1 MIYGN
6 KEGVRDSL
14 LARLESLYD
23 WEPDPEIFVPAE
35 MLTVLAECSCS
46 INREISVYLSRSGSV
61 LDVSIGDT
69 ATVGLRDIHLR
80 RNTQRLSCVRCI
92 HTHPGGDARL
102 SDVDLSSLR
111 AMRFDAMA
119 ALGVLDGKPTALQAA
134 FLTGGADGT
143 EVKLTR
149 LCPADRIP
157 QHAWMDEIRLADE
170 QMKPRSAA
178 EVTQE
183 QAERAY
189 LIGLDDERSLEELAS
204 LAESAGALVVGRM
217 LQKKG
222 RPDRATFI
230 GSGKAEELSLACQ
243 AKEADL
249 AIFDDELSGIQ
260 LRNLE
265 EILGGVRVLDR
276 TALIL
281 DIFAQRAESHEG
293 RLQVELAQ
301 MAYQLP
307 RLTGHGVAM
316 SRLGG
321 GIGTRGP
328 GESRLE
334 MDRRRIRKRMHDLR
348 TEIDAL
354 ESQRA
359 LRRSRRK
366 KNEVPVAAL
375 VGYTNAGKTTLLNT
389 LCGADARA
397 EDKLFATLDPLV
409 RGMTLPSGG
418 QCLVADTVGFVSKL
432 PHALVDAFRSTLEET
447 LQADLLLI
455 VSDGSSPEMLHQHDV
470 VLRVLGELGA
480 SDKPRVEIVN
490 KADRL
495 AEGPALPGAF
505 VISAT
510 QGDGIEELRLEIER
524 RLGAENHR
532 LAVRVP
538 FDKGAVLPLIHD
550 SASVEE
556 TKYEADGVYLRI
568 LADGTLSGRLTAL
581 LGEANVRRVDAA
593 GQKEE

>member
-14 LARLESLYD
+14 LAKLETLYD
-23 WEPDPEIFVPAE
+23 WEWDPELFVPSE
-35 MLTVLAECSCS
+35 MLALLAECSCS

-69 ATVGLRDIHLR
+69 STVGLRDIHLR

-119 ALGVLDGKPTALQAA
+119 ALGVRDGKPTDIQAA
-134 FLTGGADGT
+134 FLSADEASG
-143 EVKLTR
+143 VKLTK
-149 LCPADRIP
+149 LYPADRIP
-157 QHAWMDEIRLADE
+157 QRAWMDEIRLADASVR
-170 QMKPRSAA
+170 PRGAVG
-178 EVTQE
+178 ETGE

-204 LAESAGALVVGRM
+204 LAESAGAVVVGRM
-217 LQKKG
+217 LQKKT

-230 GSGKAEELSLACQ
+230 GSGKADELSLACQ
-243 AKEADL
+243 AAEADL

-359 LRRSRRK
+359 LRRSKRK
-366 KNEVPVAAL
+366 RNEVPVAAL

-389 LCGADARA
+389 LCGAQAKA

-409 RGMTLPSGG
+409 RGMALPGGG

-447 LQADLLLI
+447 LQADVLLI

-470 VLRVLGELGA
+470 VLGVLEELGA
-480 SDKPRVEIVN
+480 GDKPRIEIVN
-490 KADRL
+490 KVDRL
-495 AEGPALPGAF
+495 QGGPELPGAF
-505 VISAT
+505 SISALY
-510 QGDGIEELRLEIER
+510 GEGIDALKLEIER
-524 RLGAENHR
+524 RLGAET
-532 LAVRVP
+532 A
-538 FDKGAVLPLIHD
+538 GLP
-550 SASVEE
+550 SWCRMTRA
-556 TKYEADGVYLRI
+556 
-568 LADGTLSGRLTAL
+568 LSSRSSMSRPPWRRQGMRPTACT
-581 LGEANVRRVDAA
+581 
-593 GQKEE
+593 

>member
-14 LARLESLYD
+14 LAKLETLYD
-23 WEPDPEIFVPAE
+23 WEWDPELFVPSE
-35 MLTVLAECSCS
+35 MLALLAECSCS

-69 ATVGLRDIHLR
+69 STVGLRDIHLR

-119 ALGVLDGKPTALQAA
+119 ALGVRDGKPTDIQAA
-134 FLTGGADGT
+134 FLSADEASG
-143 EVKLTR
+143 VKLTK
-149 LCPADRIP
+149 LYPADRIP
-157 QHAWMDEIRLADE
+157 QRAWMDEIRLADASVR
-170 QMKPRSAA
+170 PRGAVG
-178 EVTQE
+178 ETGE

-204 LAESAGALVVGRM
+204 LAESAGAVVVGRM
-217 LQKKG
+217 LQKKT

-230 GSGKAEELSLACQ
+230 GSGKADELSLACQ
-243 AKEADL
+243 AAEADL

-265 EILGGVRVLDR
+265 EILDGVRVLDR

-359 LRRSRRK
+359 LRRSKRK
-366 KNEVPVAAL
+366 RNEVPVAAL

-389 LCGADARA
+389 LCGAQAKA

-409 RGMTLPSGG
+409 RGMALPGGG

-447 LQADLLLI
+447 LQADVLLI

-470 VLRVLGELGA
+470 VLGVLEELGA
-480 SDKPRVEIVN
+480 GDKPRIEIVN
-490 KADRL
+490 KVDRL
-495 AEGPALPGAF
+495 QGGPELPGAF
-505 VISAT
+505 SISALY
-510 QGDGIEELRLEIER
+510 GEGIDALKLEIER
-524 RLGAENHR
+524 RLGAGNR
-532 LAVRVP
+532 RIAVLVP
-538 FDKGAVLPLIHD
+538 YDKGAVLSLIHE

-556 TKYEADGVYLRI
+556 TGYEADGVHLRI
-568 LADGTLSGRLTAL
+568 TADETLCGRLKAL
-581 LGEANVRRVDAA
+581 LGEKNVRRSDAPE
-593 GQKEE
+593 QKEG

>member
-6 KEGVRDSL
+6 KEGIRDSL
-14 LARLESLYD
+14 LAKLETLYD
-23 WEPDPEIFVPAE
+23 WEWDPELFVPAE
-35 MLTVLAECSCS
+35 MLALLAECSCS

-61 LDVSIGDT
+61 LDVSVGDT
-69 ATVGLRDIHLR
+69 STVGLRDIHLR

-111 AMRFDAMA
+111 SMRFDAMA
-119 ALGVLDGKPTALQAA
+119 ALGVRDGKATDIQAA
-134 FLTGGADGT
+134 FLSGNDASG
-143 EVKLTR
+143 VKLTK
-149 LCPADRIP
+149 LYPADRIP
-157 QHAWMDEIRLADE
+157 QRAWMDEIRLADADNR
-170 QMKPRSAA
+170 PRNAA
-178 EVTQE
+178 EETGD
-183 QAERAY
+183 QAERTY

-204 LAESAGALVVGRM
+204 LAESAGAVVVGRM
-217 LQKKG
+217 LQKKT

-243 AKEADL
+243 AAEADL

-348 TEIDAL
+348 AEIDAL

-359 LRRSRRK
+359 LRRSKRK
-366 KNEVPVAAL
+366 RNEVPVAAL

-389 LCGADARA
+389 LCGAQAKA

-409 RGMTLPSGG
+409 RGMALPGGG

-470 VLRVLGELGA
+470 VLGVLEELGA
-480 SDKPRVEIVN
+480 GDKPRIEIVN
-490 KADRL
+490 KTDRL
-495 AEGPALPGAF
+495 SGGPELPGAF
-505 VISAT
+505 CTSALY
-510 QGDGIEELRLEIER
+510 GEGIDALKSEIER
-524 RLGAENHR
+524 RLGAGNRR
-532 LAVRVP
+532 LAVLVP
-538 FDKGAVLPLIHD
+538 YDKGTVLSLIHE

-556 TKYEADGVYLRI
+556 TKYEADGVHLR
-568 LADGTLSGRLTAL
+568 LTADEMLCGRLTAL
-581 LGEANVRRVDAA
+581 LGEKNVRRADAPE
-593 GQKEE
+593 QKEE

>member
-6 KEGVRDSL
+6 KEGIRDSL
-14 LARLESLYD
+14 LAKLETLYD
-23 WEPDPEIFVPAE
+23 WEWDPELFVPAE
-35 MLTVLAECSCS
+35 MLALLAECSCS

-61 LDVSIGDT
+61 LDVSVGDT
-69 ATVGLRDIHLR
+69 STVGLRDIHLR

-111 AMRFDAMA
+111 SMRFDAMA
-119 ALGVLDGKPTALQAA
+119 ALGVRDGKATDIQAA
-134 FLTGGADGT
+134 FLSGDDASG
-143 EVKLTR
+143 VKLTK
-149 LCPADRIP
+149 LYPADRIP
-157 QHAWMDEIRLADE
+157 QRAWMDEIRLADADNR
-170 QMKPRSAA
+170 PRNAA
-178 EVTQE
+178 EETGE

-204 LAESAGALVVGRM
+204 LAESAGAVVVGRM
-217 LQKKG
+217 LQKKT

-243 AKEADL
+243 AAEADL

-348 TEIDAL
+348 AEIDAL

-359 LRRSRRK
+359 LRRSKRK
-366 KNEVPVAAL
+366 RNEVPVAAL

-389 LCGADARA
+389 LCGAQAKA

-409 RGMTLPSGG
+409 RGMALPGGG

-470 VLRVLGELGA
+470 VLGVLEELGA
-480 SDKPRVEIVN
+480 GDKPRIEIVN
-490 KADRL
+490 KTDRL
-495 AEGPALPGAF
+495 SGGPELPGAF
-505 VISAT
+505 CTSALY
-510 QGDGIEELRLEIER
+510 GEGIDALKSEIER
-524 RLGAENHR
+524 RLGAGNRR
-532 LAVRVP
+532 LAVLVP
-538 FDKGAVLPLIHD
+538 YDKGAVLSLIHE

-556 TKYEADGVYLRI
+556 TKYEADGVHLRI
-568 LADGTLSGRLTAL
+568 TADETLCGRLTAL
-581 LGEANVRRVDAA
+581 LGEKNVRRADAPE
-593 GQKEE
+593 QKEE

>member
-14 LARLESLYD
+14 LAKLETLYD
-23 WEPDPEIFVPAE
+23 WEWDPELFVPSE
-35 MLTVLAECSCS
+35 MLALLAECSCS

-69 ATVGLRDIHLR
+69 STVGLRDIHLR

-119 ALGVLDGKPTALQAA
+119 ALGVRDGKPTDIQAA
-134 FLTGGADGT
+134 FLSADEASG
-143 EVKLTR
+143 VKLTK
-149 LCPADRIP
+149 LYPADRIP
-157 QHAWMDEIRLADE
+157 QRAWMDEIRLADASVR
-170 QMKPRSAA
+170 PRGAVG
-178 EVTQE
+178 ETGE

-204 LAESAGALVVGRM
+204 LAESAGAVVVGRM
-217 LQKKG
+217 LQKKT

-230 GSGKAEELSLACQ
+230 GSGKADELSLACQ
-243 AKEADL
+243 AAEADL

-359 LRRSRRK
+359 LRRSKRK
-366 KNEVPVAAL
+366 RNEVPVAAL

-389 LCGADARA
+389 LCGAQAKA

-409 RGMTLPSGG
+409 RGMALPGGG

-447 LQADLLLI
+447 LQADVLLI

-470 VLRVLGELGA
+470 VLGVLEELGA
-480 SDKPRVEIVN
+480 GDKPRIEIVN
-490 KADRL
+490 KVDRL
-495 AEGPALPGAF
+495 QGGPELPGAF
-505 VISAT
+505 SISALY
-510 QGDGIEELRLEIER
+510 GEGIDALKLEIER
-524 RLGAENHR
+524 RLGAGNR
-532 LAVRVP
+532 RIAVLVP
-538 FDKGAVLPLIHD
+538 YDKGAVLSLIHE

-556 TKYEADGVYLRI
+556 TGYEADGVHLRI
-568 LADGTLSGRLTAL
+568 TADETLCGRLKAL
-581 LGEANVRRVDAA
+581 LGEKNVRRSDAPE
-593 GQKEE
+593 QKEG

>member
-14 LARLESLYD
+14 LAKLETLYD
-23 WEPDPEIFVPAE
+23 WEWDPELFVPSE
-35 MLTVLAECSCS
+35 MLALLAECSCS

-69 ATVGLRDIHLR
+69 STVGLRDIHLR

-119 ALGVLDGKPTALQAA
+119 ALGVRDGKPTDIQAA
-134 FLTGGADGT
+134 FLSADEASG
-143 EVKLTR
+143 VKLTK
-149 LCPADRIP
+149 LYPADRIP
-157 QHAWMDEIRLADE
+157 QRACMDEIRLADASVR
-170 QMKPRSAA
+170 PRGAVG
-178 EVTQE
+178 ETGE

-204 LAESAGALVVGRM
+204 LAESAGAVVVGRM
-217 LQKKG
+217 LQKKT

-230 GSGKAEELSLACQ
+230 GSGKADELSLACQ
-243 AKEADL
+243 AAEADL

-359 LRRSRRK
+359 LRRSKRK
-366 KNEVPVAAL
+366 RNEVPVAAL

-389 LCGADARA
+389 LCGAQAKA

-409 RGMTLPSGG
+409 RGMALPGGG

-447 LQADLLLI
+447 LQADVLLI

-470 VLRVLGELGA
+470 VLGVLEELGA
-480 SDKPRVEIVN
+480 GDKPRIEIVN
-490 KADRL
+490 KVDRL
-495 AEGPALPGAF
+495 QGGPELPGAF
-505 VISAT
+505 SISALY
-510 QGDGIEELRLEIER
+510 GEGIDALKLEIER
-524 RLGAENHR
+524 RLGAGNR
-532 LAVRVP
+532 RIAVLVP
-538 FDKGAVLPLIHD
+538 YDKGAVLSLIHE

-556 TKYEADGVYLRI
+556 TGYEADGVHLRI
-568 LADGTLSGRLTAL
+568 TADETLCGRLKAL
-581 LGEANVRRVDAA
+581 LGEKNVRRSDAPE
-593 GQKEE
+593 QKEG